1 MIIYNANPADNYAF
15 ATMIGNFQDGTVPG
29 KVQFGHPGHGTYAH
43 MTQLSLQDMIAASP
57 LVLCQTA
64 ISPCFPRDRLF
75 ALLAL
80 ALAAALGFWAV
91 SASGIVAAALAI
103 ALKWDLV
110 RGFLYATAMFLS
122 PALRWAVGLSVFAGI
137 SAICLRAIARPGQ

>member
-1 MIIYNANPADNYAF
+1 MMSSVNPTTTTSRETNS
-15 ATMIGNFQDGTVPG
+15 GTPPARLRLGDLVDIL
-29 KVQFGHPGHGTYAH
+29 VA
-43 MTQLSLQDMIAASP
+43 IAASP
-57 LVLCQTA
+57 LMLCQTA

-80 ALAAALGFWAV
+80 ALAAALGLWAV

-122 PALRWAVGLSVFAGI
+122 PALRWAVGLSVFVGV
-137 SAICLRAIARPGQ
+137 SAICVRAIARPGR